1 MKKDVHMQE
10 QLTPKEQ
17 EVCDLLIAGRSPK
30 EIALTLNVSYDTV
43 KTHRKNL
50 YRKLGVNS
58 FKQLYAKCTNN
69 AVSVNKPVKKPPVKL
84 IAIGAGSVIL
94 AAAAL
99 LLYFAPWKT
108 YYIPGFD
115 IWVPFNDEN
124 STVTQ
129 VFTTE
134 IIDGKKVECI
144 TIFGVLYDD
153 PNTLMT
159 ERGYWGPAPLAGT
172 YGDPDDATNQ
182 ILHKIKAIS
191 FKVLGDGGDYFFR
204 LPTYD
209 TFNEDHW
216 LHIFSTVNGE
226 VVSVTV
232 NIPEDLVRHGWSGVE
247 AEHILS
253 RITTF
258 QFQPVRAG
266 PYNLKFWDIK
276 IHF

>member
-1 MKKDVHMQE
+1 MHE
-10 QLTPKEQ
+10 QLTTKEQ
-17 EVCDLLIAGRSPK
+17 EVCDFLIAGKSPK
-30 EIALTLNVSYDTV
+30 EIALSLNISYDTV
-43 KTHRKNL
+43 KTHKKNI
-50 YRKLGVNS
+50 YRKLGVNG

-69 AVSVNKPVKKPPVKL
+69 APLVKKPPVKM
-84 IAIGAGSVIL
+84 IAMGLGGGIL
-94 AAAAL
+94 AAAAAL
-99 LLYFAPWKT
+99 LLIFTPWKT
-108 YYIPGFD
+108 TYIPGFD

-129 VFTTE
+129 VFSTE
-134 IIDGKKVECI
+134 IIDGKIVECI
-144 TIFGVLYDD
+144 TIYGVLYDD
-153 PNTLMT
+153 PDTLMT
-159 ERGYWGPAPLAGT
+159 DRGYWAASPLAGT
-172 YGDPDDATNQ
+172 YGDPDEATNQ
-182 ILHKIKAIS
+182 ILHKMKAIS

-226 VVSVTV
+226 VTSVTV

>member
-1 MKKDVHMQE
+1 MHE
-10 QLTPKEQ
+10 QLTTKEQ
-17 EVCDLLIAGRSPK
+17 EVCDLLVAGKSPK
-30 EIALTLNVSYDTV
+30 EIALALNISYDTV
-43 KTHRKNL
+43 KTHRKSL
-50 YRKLGVNS
+50 YRKLEVNG

-69 AVSVNKPVKKPPVKL
+69 AVYIEKPIKP
-84 IAIGAGSVIL
+84 IAIGAGVGAVIF
-94 AAAAL
+94 AVACAL
-99 LLYFAPWKT
+99 LIYFAPWKT

-115 IWVPFNDEN
+115 VWIPFSDEN

-129 VFTTE
+129 VISTE
-134 IIDGKKVECI
+134 IIDGKRVETI

-153 PNTLMT
+153 PDTLMT
-159 ERGYWGPAPLAGT
+159 ERGYWAASPLAGT
-172 YGDPDDATNQ
+172 FGDPDDATNE

-191 FKVLGDGGDYFFR
+191 FKVLGDGHDYFFR

-226 VVSVTV
+226 VTSVTV
-232 NIPEDLVRHGWSGVE
+232 NVPEDLVRHGWSGVE

-258 QFQPVRAG
+258 QFQPVQAG